1 MKVIAFGTYAFNQEN
16 KKQKTKKKR
25 KCGLTCLNIN
35 VTPDERGRPMS
46 AKKPTAGAA
55 QNDLHKGKVRSAHIS
70 TLSHPC
76 FSILFSLLLF
86 HPLTTLKRAKTH
98 DDSGQ
103 RTRYY
108 ADDDVD
114 LQTLVEREVSTHQL
128 PTPSFLLSPSL
139 YLFYFILFYFVLI
152 LSHYRNA
159 RELKISTMHSRR
171 RSLEAKP
178 GKQMYVIQKKRGK

>member
-1 MKVIAFGTYAFNQEN
+1 
-16 KKQKTKKKR
+16 
-25 KCGLTCLNIN
+25 
-35 VTPDERGRPMS
+35 MS

-55 QNDLHKGKVRSAHIS
+55 QNDLHKGKVRSARIS
-70 TLSHPC
+70 TLSLTLP
-76 FSILFSLLLF
+76 SLPSLSLLLF

-139 YLFYFILFYFVLI
+139 YLFYFILFIYFILFYFVLI

-178 GKQMYVIQKKRGK
+178 GKQMYVIQRKRENRGERKRTQKVTRGKLLILLIGKRD